1 MANPTAALQ
10 VWNAADY
17 DWLTGVSG
25 SPAYEVEQRFQAWL
39 TAISS
44 NSSVVAQAGALPQL
58 MKGVANSTDPEY
70 FGFTLKLPQMIGHDL
85 YFGVFSISTTRML
98 GVASDMW
105 SDDGSNGGYGN
116 FGDPLPSFVTYAPQ
130 ARWKDDHTMRTST
143 YDMAFLSAQDATDGQ
158 EFFSM
163 STYEDGTTSSAGS
176 ITWIVY
182 RDQNGHWAIGWL
194 DNVSDRWIGHGFDH
208 DLQVAMSHVQAKEP
222 QSDYL
227 PERLVVFRNLSS
239 VQTPPTDA
247 DQLYWYAANDKLIN
261 WNTGSNTQ
269 IGTYGLI
276 DNTQE
281 VYLKLA
287 LTSLW
292 VRYNPTG
299 QY

>member
-25 SPAYEVEQRFQAWL
+25 SPAYEVEQRLQAWL

-44 NSSVVAQAGALPQL
+44 NPSVVAQAGALPQL

-70 FGFTLKLPQMIGHDL
+70 FGFTLRLPQMIGHDM
-85 YFGVFSISTTRML
+85 YFGVYSISTTKL
-98 GVASDMW
+98 EGIVSDTW
-105 SDDGSNGGYGN
+105 TDDGSNGGYGN
-116 FGDPLPSFVTYAPQ
+116 FGDPVPSFITYGPQ
-130 ARWKDDHTMRTST
+130 IRWRDENTMRTST
-143 YDMAFLSAQDATDGQ
+143 YDMGFLAAQDITDGK

-163 STYEDGTTSSAGS
+163 SMYEDGTTSSAGS
-176 ITWIVY
+176 NTWIVY
-182 RDQNGHWAIGWL
+182 RDQNGHWAIGYL
-194 DNVSDRWIGHGFDH
+194 DSVSDRWYGHGFDH
-208 DLQVAMSHVQAKEP
+208 NQQRAMSHVEVKEA

-239 VQTPPTDA
+239 TTSPPTDT
-247 DQLYWYAANDKLIN
+247 DQLYWYAANEKLIN
-261 WNTGSNTQ
+261 WHTGSSTLP
-269 IGTYGLI
+269 GTYGLI
-276 DNTQE
+276 EGTQE

-292 VRYNPTG
+292 VRYNPVG